1 MPCFLR
7 KLLSCFIF
15 SRQRRH
21 AFAGGWTGNKII
33 IVRRDGTEKVLS
45 PFARIRGLHLKID
58 GSNNVLR
65 LHEPFH
71 FRGLRICLERGS
83 RVDIGPSPYHISGW
97 FWIQYGGSL
106 QIGKNFS
113 NGARL
118 EIIGFDE
125 DNLSVHIGDDCL
137 FSHDILIRPSDG
149 HTLFGLASDKVLNG
163 GKDIVI
169 GNHVWAGMRCVF
181 LKGAKIPDHSV
192 VGANSLVNKAFTQTH
207 SVYAGSPSRRINK
220 ISVDWDRRSPR
231 EFRR

>member
-83 RVDIGPSPYHISGW
+83 RVSVAMADSIGAADWEVKDLTTFSVGSWEPSIDSEMLKRGRLHIYVQATAQGDGEKVADMKP
-97 FWIQYGGSL
+97 QPVYVL
-106 QIGKNFS
+106 EVKN
-113 NGARL
+113 
-118 EIIGFDE
+118 
-125 DNLSVHIGDDCL
+125 
-137 FSHDILIRPSDG
+137 
-149 HTLFGLASDKVLNG
+149 
-163 GKDIVI
+163 
-169 GNHVWAGMRCVF
+169 
-181 LKGAKIPDHSV
+181 
-192 VGANSLVNKAFTQTH
+192 
-207 SVYAGSPSRRINK
+207 
-220 ISVDWDRRSPR
+220 
-231 EFRR
+231 